1 MRSGESNGSVFES
14 SGWGITQAWS
24 DALLPQAA
32 FLTLVLGDS
41 RRSTSLL
48 FKLELSCREQRKPVT
63 GLPGKHK
70 RGNTAKIRDRD
81 VCGNWNPSGPSLN
94 GWIIRILYK
103 HWPVRPTKKM
113 FTRVLID
120 RKNNFNNCPQ
130 SVFHQKCIPTEQV
143 EIFAWNFTFLSEY
156 MKSD

>member
-41 RRSTSLL
+41 RQSTSLL

-103 HWPVRPTKKM
+103 HWPVRPTKNVHASANWPKKQLQQLPPVGLPSKVYSDW
-113 FTRVLID
+113 TG
-120 RKNNFNNCPQ
+120 
-130 SVFHQKCIPTEQV
+130 
-143 EIFAWNFTFLSEY
+143 WNFCLKFYILVRIHEI
-156 MKSD
+156 